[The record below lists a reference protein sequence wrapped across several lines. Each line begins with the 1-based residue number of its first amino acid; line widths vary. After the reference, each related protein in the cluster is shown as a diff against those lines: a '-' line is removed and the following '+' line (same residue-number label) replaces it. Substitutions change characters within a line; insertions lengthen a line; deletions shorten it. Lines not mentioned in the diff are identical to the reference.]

1 MASSTTTSGTSETRL
16 RIVVYLTCEA
26 DPALGSAYVALGF
39 AAQLAERGH
48 SVDVVEPSDYEPFR
62 RLRRANFYRQTV
74 GILLHS
80 LRSAIRR
87 DRDILIFYGG
97 EAWLTIRLL
106 SLLPRRMRP
115 LLVAH
120 SNGLEPH
127 CIAILRAAPPDE
139 GAPRKRWFQIDLSEL
154 TSWGFR
160 SVDGL
165 VVVSDFEGRYAKA
178 RGWPANGRLLALENP
193 LPRALLGLPPEEGR
207 QNVVGFCGSWI
218 HRKGIA
224 RLVRE
229 IPVFLRRNESWRFR
243 VLGNSGEGLEQ
254 EFPADVRDRIE
265 WVRPLSRETGLATE
279 YRRLAIL
286 VSPSIYES
294 FGLVIAEAMAS
305 GCAVVAS
312 PVGFAAHLADGV
324 EVLHC
329 DAGEPGRLA
338 EALETV
344 ARDRALRLRIV
355 QGGWNRVQALT
366 WQSAGS
372 TFDTAL
378 KAWAEAV
385 EPPADPPPGPRIS
398 SPEPPSTT
406 PGSAR

>member
-1 MASSTTTSGTSETRL
+1 MASSTATLGTTQTRL
-16 RIVVYLTCEA
+16 RIAAYLTCDA

-39 AAQLAERGH
+39 AEQLAKRGH
-48 SVDVVEPSDYEPFR
+48 SVAIHEPGDYEPFR
-62 RLRRANFYRQTV
+62 GLRRANFYRQTV

-80 LRSAIRR
+80 LRSTIRR

-97 EAWLTIRLL
+97 EAWLAIRLL

-127 CIAILRAAPPDE
+127 CAAILRAAPADE
-139 GAPRKRWFQIDLSEL
+139 AAPQKRWFQMDLSEL

-160 SVDGL
+160 CVDGL
-165 VVVSDFEGRYAKA
+165 VVVSDFEGRYAKE

-193 LPRALLGLPPEEGR
+193 LPPALLGLPAEEER

-229 IPVFLRRNESWRFR
+229 IPIFLRRNENWRFR
-243 VLGNSGEGLEQ
+243 VLGNTGEGLEQ
-254 EFPADVRDRIE
+254 VFPSDVRDRIE
-265 WVRPLSRETGLATE
+265 WVRPLSRETGLVTE
-279 YRRLAIL
+279 YRKLAIL

-294 FGLVIAEAMAS
+294 FGLVVAEAMAS

-312 PVGFAAHLADGV
+312 PVGFAADLRGGEEA
-324 EVLHC
+324 VLC
-329 DAGEPGRLA
+329 DAPEPGRLA
-338 EALETV
+338 MALEQL
-344 ARDRALRLRIV
+344 ARDPRLRREIALAGWRRV
-355 QGGWNRVQALT
+355 QGLRWEV
-366 WQSAGS
+366 AGS
-372 TFDTAL
+372 RF
-378 KAWAEAV
+378 EA
-385 EPPADPPPGPRIS
+385 AMRDW
-398 SPEPPSTT
+398 ST
-406 PGSAR
+406 